1 MWRAFEVKVP
11 ELSLT
16 DLSLLSR
23 IAATVLALAATVPA
37 AKADVSAALD
47 QSILPGFARLA
58 EATDALATTAQA
70 DCRAAAVLPAYGA
83 AWDAWMGV
91 AHLGIGPSNA
101 ANLTIA
107 FWPDTRGATQK
118 AVNAALASGDVP
130 ATAEAVKAKGAAS
143 RGLMALDALLGG
155 AAHDMDS
162 PACVMVKAVAADL
175 AANTAQLDRDWQ
187 AFAPALRDAGAAG
200 NTVYLTPDEARKA
213 LFTQLLAGLELA
225 AEQRLGRPMGEPGKA
240 RPTRAE
246 AWRTGRSVPNI
257 RASLAALQGLAQALA
272 GTPLAVS
279 DKAFAAAFAALDRLP
294 DSVLQDLADPQA
306 RLRAEV
312 AQQRIRDVR
321 IALETEMGAALGVKA
336 GFNSLDGD

>member
-1 MWRAFEVKVP
+1 MLRAC
-11 ELSLT
+11 ELG
-16 DLSLLSR
+16 LLSR
-23 IAATVLALAATVPA
+23 IAAAVLALAAPMSA
-37 AKADVSAALD
+37 AKADVAAALD

-58 EATDALATTAQA
+58 DATNALATTAQA
-70 DCRAAAVLPAYGA
+70 DCRVAAVLPAYNA
-83 AWDAWMGV
+83 SWDAWMGV

-118 AVNAALASGDVP
+118 AVNSALASGDVP

-143 RGLMALDALLGG
+143 RGLMALDTLLSGDAYEAG
-155 AAHDMDS
+155 S
-162 PACVMVKAVAADL
+162 PACLFVQSVASDL
-175 AANTAQLDRDWQ
+175 AANTAQLDRDWK
-187 AFAPALRDAGAAG
+187 AFAPALRDAGGVG
-200 NTVYLTPDEARKA
+200 NTIYLTPDEARKA

-246 AWRTGRSVPNI
+246 AWRTGRPVPNI

-294 DSVLQDLADPQA
+294 DLALQDLADPQA

-312 AQQRIRDVR
+312 AQQRIREVR
-321 IALETEMGAALGVKA
+321 SALETEMGAALGVKA